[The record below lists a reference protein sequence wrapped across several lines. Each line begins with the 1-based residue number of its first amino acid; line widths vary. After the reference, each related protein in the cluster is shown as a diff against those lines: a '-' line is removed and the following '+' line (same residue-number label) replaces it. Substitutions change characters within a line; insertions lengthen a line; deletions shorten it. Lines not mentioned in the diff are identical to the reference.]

1 MLGRRPSVAQM
12 RSSGLL
18 RDEGSFAAAKFALM
32 QKLRN
37 WLLLWAVREEH
48 RVLVHPDHR
57 AQKQDALA
65 AAQLRLGNALLA
77 RPAHAEMRSRGLIMT
92 DFEARQRALQR
103 KLENRFSK
111 AEIEHSHG
119 IRLSRPLTID
129 TVADLHRKLS
139 VRPPVDFLRAV
150 GILPGGTH
158 YAPSSL
164 EPCFDRHEARRR
176 GSSAPAPPPLP
187 PPPRIT
193 RLYKPG
199 LRSLAREY
207 SSECEC
213 ERESVFVVG

>member
-37 WLLLWAVREEH
+37 RPSPRAVREEH

-119 IRLSRPLTID
+119 IRLSRHLTID

-150 GILPGGTH
+150 GILPGGAH

-164 EPCFDRHEARRR
+164 EPCFGLRPPR
-176 GSSAPAPPPLP
+176 GPPPGVLRAGPAAAPAAAADHAAVQTGFAFTCESSASA
-187 PPPRIT
+187 
-193 RLYKPG
+193 
-199 LRSLAREY
+199 SAREKN
-207 SSECEC
+207 
-213 ERESVFVVG
+213 